1 MGMSKPKV
9 DKEAERAREAEKK
22 LQAKAKADLEAN
34 QMRLD
39 DQRKRRGAGLGAFTR
54 TGDLGILSQVLGG

>member
-1 MGMSKPKV
+1 
-9 DKEAERAREAEKK
+9 
-22 LQAKAKADLEAN
+22 
-34 QMRLD
+34 MRLD

>member
-9 DKEAERAREAEKK
+9 DKEAEREREAEKK
-22 LQAKAKADLEAN
+22 RQKEEKARLDAR
-34 QMRLD
+34 QSRLD
-39 DQRKRRGAGLGAFTR
+39 DQRQRRGAGLGAFNR